1 MHPLNN
7 FSPGSNTE
15 RPWNSV
21 WTAWVWAIG
30 LLCLSSSHTSTKD
43 RVGPAA
49 VTASW
54 HHPQSSW
61 PFLRLFPVP
70 LDLSFLVKLTPS
82 SKEEGVGCISHS
94 ICSFVC
100 ATKAD
105 FGSHTALPF
114 EVAVRLFDERLCS
127 PAQRRRT
134 QTEKHST
141 SASLQSSW
149 NETSY
154 MVTRSWGLTLVAGDL
169 ITFY

>member
-1 MHPLNN
+1 MDSLIL
-7 FSPGSNTE
+7 SYG
-15 RPWNSV
+15 
-21 WTAWVWAIG
+21 G

-43 RVGPAA
+43 QIGPAA

-61 PFLRLFPVP
+61 RFLRLFPVP
-70 LDLSFLVKLTPS
+70 LDLSFLVKSIRS
-82 SKEEGVGCISHS
+82 SKEQGGGCISHS
-94 ICSFVC
+94 ICRFVC

-105 FGSHTALPF
+105 FASHTALPF
-114 EVAVRLFDERLCS
+114 KVAVRLFDERLWKTDQS
-127 PAQRRRT
+127 MGT

-141 SASLQSSW
+141 SVSLQISW

-154 MVTRSWGLTLVAGDL
+154 MVTRSWCLTLVAGDL